1 MHMADDS
8 GSSTDNP
15 SQPRDASEQE
25 RQLQEEAARI
35 QRGLCVMQEVV
46 KARTEGKKFAVQ
58 WNKKG
63 QAVRSNKFISYIGAV
78 ARSTVPIT
86 AQHWRRV
93 DRSVRDTIWTD
104 VSMRA
109 GRSLWRGRLGGHCAL
124 FDIL

>member
-1 MHMADDS
+1 MADDS
-8 GSSTDNP
+8 GSSIDNP

-46 KARTEGKKFAVQ
+46 KARIEGKKFAVQ

-78 ARSTVPIT
+78 ARSVTSRNMVF
-86 AQHWRRV
+86 
-93 DRSVRDTIWTD
+93 
-104 VSMRA
+104 
-109 GRSLWRGRLGGHCAL
+109 GK
-124 FDIL
+124 